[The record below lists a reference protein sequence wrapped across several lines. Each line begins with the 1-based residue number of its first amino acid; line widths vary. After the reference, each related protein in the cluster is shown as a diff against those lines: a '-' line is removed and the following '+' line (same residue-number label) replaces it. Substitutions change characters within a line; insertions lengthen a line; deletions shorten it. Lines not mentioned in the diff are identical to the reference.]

1 MPQARF
7 ATAFQKQLCAIG
19 LDSLQIPQCACTI
32 THRHEDIVGI
42 ARPLK
47 THAMRLHLLASEVEA
62 GGVLNRIVPEG
73 LRLVLGVVMGFG
85 RCLGLTFGLCL
96 AFGFTP
102 CQCLSGQHRGRR
114 VTGLLFRVKAALF
127 RLVYQ

>member
-1 MPQARF
+1 
-7 ATAFQKQLCAIG
+7 
-19 LDSLQIPQCACTI
+19 
-32 THRHEDIVGI
+32 
-42 ARPLK
+42 
-47 THAMRLHLLASEVEA
+47 MRLDLFASEVEA

-73 LRLVLGVVMGFG
+73 LRFVLGAAVGFC
-85 RCLGLTFGLCL
+85 RRLGLTFGLCL
-96 AFGFTP
+96 SFGFTL